1 MSKKSKRYKE
11 AAKLIEKGKHYTL
24 NEAMDILE
32 KYPRVKFDETVEVS
46 FKLGVNPKKSDQLV
60 RGTVALPQGT
70 GKKMRVAVFCKGE
83 DEKIAK
89 EKGADFVGSDDLIQ
103 KINSGWLDFDVA
115 IASPDMMREI
125 SRLGRILGPRG
136 LMPNPKAGTVTADI
150 GKAVDEVKKGK
161 IEFRVDKQADI
172 HVGVGKVSFGS
183 KRLCENILSLFKA
196 VVEHKPSH
204 VKGQYIRSMVI
215 STTMGLGIRLDLTSL
230 K

>member
-11 AAKLIEKGKHYTL
+11 IAKLVEKGKHYTL
-24 NEAMDILE
+24 DEAMGILE
-32 KYPRVKFDETVEVS
+32 KYPKASFDETVEVS
-46 FKLGVNPKKSDQLV
+46 FKLGVDPKKSDQLV

-89 EKGADFVGSDDLIQ
+89 QKGADFVGSDDLIQ

-115 IASPDMMREI
+115 ITTPDMMKQI

-136 LMPNPKAGTVTADI
+136 LMPNPKAGTVTNNI
-150 GKAVDEVKKGK
+150 GKAIDEVKKGK

-172 HVGVGKVSFGS
+172 HVGVGKVSFGP
-183 KRLCENILSLFKA
+183 KRLCENILSLLKA

-204 VKGQYIRSMVI
+204 VKGQYIRSMVV
-215 STTMGLGIRLDLTSL
+215 STTMGPGIRLDLTSL

>member
-11 AAKLIEKGKHYTL
+11 VAKLVEKGKHYTL
-24 NEAMDILE
+24 DEAMGILE
-32 KYPRVKFDETVEVS
+32 KYPKVKFDETVEVS
-46 FKLGVNPKKSDQLV
+46 FKLGIDPKKSDQLV

-83 DEKIAK
+83 NEKIAK

-115 IASPDMMREI
+115 IATPDMMKEI
-125 SRLGRILGPRG
+125 SRLGRVLGPRG
-136 LMPNPKAGTVTADI
+136 LMPSPKAGTVTTDI

-172 HVGVGKVSFGS
+172 HVGVGKVSFG
-183 KRLCENILSLFKA
+183 A
-196 VVEHKPSH
+196 
-204 VKGQYIRSMVI
+204 KGFARIYIVYSRQ
-215 STTMGLGIRLDLTSL
+215 
-230 K
+230 

>member
-1 MSKKSKRYKE
+1 MAKKSKRYKE
-11 AAKLIEKGKHYTL
+11 AAKLIEEGKHYTL
-24 NEAMDILE
+24 DEAMDILE
-32 KYPRVKFDETVEVS
+32 KYPRAKFDETVEVS

-83 DEKIAK
+83 NEKIARQ
-89 EKGADFVGSDDLIQ
+89 KGADFVGSDELIQ

-115 IASPDMMREI
+115 IATPDMMKEI
-125 SRLGRILGPRG
+125 SKLGRILGPRG

-172 HVGVGKVSFGS
+172 HVGVGKISFGS
-183 KRLCENILSLFKA
+183 KRLCENIISLLKA
-196 VVEHKPSH
+196 IVEHKPSH
-204 VKGQYIRSMVI
+204 AKGQYIRRVVV
-215 STTMGLGIRLDLTSL
+215 STTMGPGIRLDLASL